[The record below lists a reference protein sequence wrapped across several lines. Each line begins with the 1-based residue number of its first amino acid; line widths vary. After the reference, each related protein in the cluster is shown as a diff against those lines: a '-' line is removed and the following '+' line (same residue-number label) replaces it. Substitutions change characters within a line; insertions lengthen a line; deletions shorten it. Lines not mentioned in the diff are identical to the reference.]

1 MDIQGFIEKFAEAI
15 EVEDVKG
22 LSADTEFRGL
32 DEWSSLAVLSLIAL
46 FDEEYEKEVGD
57 KELKACVTLGDLYDL
72 AVK

>member
-1 MDIQGFIEKFAEAI
+1 MDIQVFIEKFAEAI
-15 EVEDVKG
+15 EVEDTKK
-22 LSADTEFRGL
+22 LSENM

-46 FDEEYEKEVGD
+46 FDEEFEKEVGG

>member
-1 MDIQGFIEKFAEAI
+1 MDIQVFIEKFAEAI
-15 EVEDVKG
+15 EVEN
-22 LSADTEFRGL
+22 TEFRDL

-46 FDEEYEKEVGD
+46 FDEEFEKEVGG

>member
-1 MDIQGFIEKFAEAI
+1 MDIQVFIEKFAEAI
-15 EVEDVKG
+15 EVEDTK
-22 LSADTEFRGL
+22 FRDL

-46 FDEEYEKEVGD
+46 FDEEFEKEVGG

>member
-15 EVEDVKG
+15 EVEDTKN
-22 LSADTEFRGL
+22 LSASTEFRNL
-32 DEWSSLAVLSLIAL
+32 DEWSSLAVLSLIAM

-57 KELKACVTLGDLYDL
+57 KELKGCVTLGDLYEL

>member
-1 MDIQGFIEKFAEAI
+1 MDIQVFIEKFAEAI
-15 EVEDVKG
+15 EVDTKK
-22 LSADTEFRGL
+22 LSENTEFRDL

-46 FDEEYEKEVGD
+46 FDEEFEKEVGG

>member
-15 EVEDVKG
+15 EVEDVKS

-46 FDEEYEKEVGD
+46 FDEEFEKEVGD

>member
-1 MDIQGFIEKFAEAI
+1 MDIQVFIEKFAEAI
-15 EVEDVKG
+15 EVEDTKK
-22 LSADTEFRGL
+22 LSEFRDL

-46 FDEEYEKEVGD
+46 FDEEFEKEVGG